1 MITKAKVSLASVKS
15 FRQAAVE
22 VLGFSPSFNK
32 GITCVEQ
39 LLKNLV
45 ELESNVKEKISE
57 MQVAR
62 EKLAVTIRG
71 LEEAIARLTAKINE
85 LQEKLSGLESE
96 ISSMNASFTTTD
108 ENGEEHEYPNPA
120 YVALEAEISALEGE
134 ISAVETELYPY
145 EQRLDRAHSVDSQLA
160 SQIDDANSTIYSLNE
175 KAGTCKQLINELEE
189 VKTSNQNKSTFAVEN
204 LKKIEQIVASYMRI
218 KMTYDVGEKSSVI
231 NTTAGSGGINININI
246 NKTTVVSEPVREQ
259 KVYSQEEIKQHR
271 ISFDSDNRINEYDGK
286 KFGGKYNSYDD
297 RIDRTSK
304 ESPILGYYEGV
315 RGESKYIPSDR
326 NAEGIAVIKILK
338 KYGVDGIEYRNGEPD
353 FEVCSTAVVKIKGM
367 TEHRDN
373 YPDENGLPQLGNF
386 SQADIEL
393 AKLWNF
399 EEREGH
405 SNWTARDVLN
415 YRRANGL
422 TWHEKCDT
430 ETMVLVKSEIN
441 AYFKHSGGC
450 SECRTRD
457 AASGN
462 EGGFDE

>member
-15 FRQAAVE
+15 FRQAATE
-22 VLGFSPSFNK
+22 VLDFSPSFNK
-32 GITCVEQ
+32 GIACIEQ
-39 LLKNLV
+39 LLKSLV
-45 ELESNVKEKISE
+45 ELENSVKEKISE
-57 MQVAR
+57 MQVAK

-71 LEEAIARLTAKINE
+71 LEEAVARLTAKLSE
-85 LQEKLSGLESE
+85 LQDKCSNLESE
-96 ISSMNASFTTTD
+96 LSSMDSSFTTTD

-120 YVALEAEISALEGE
+120 YVALEAEIGALQGE
-134 ISAVETELYPY
+134 ISAVEAELYPY
-145 EQRLDRAHSVDSQLA
+145 EQRLDRAHSVDSQLV
-160 SQIDDANSTIYSLNE
+160 SQIDDANSTVYSLNE
-175 KAGTCKQLINELEE
+175 KVSTCKQLIGEIED
-189 VKTSNQNKSTFAVEN
+189 VKSSNQNKSTFAVEN

-218 KMTYDVGEKSSVI
+218 KMAYDASDRSTGI
-231 NTTAGSGGINININI
+231 NATAGNGGINININI
-246 NKTTVVSEPVREQ
+246 NKTTIVSESVREQ
-259 KVYSQEEIKQHR
+259 RSYSQEDIEKHQIK
-271 ISFDSDNRINEYDGK
+271 FDTDNRISEYEGRK
-286 KFGGKYNSYDD
+286 YGGKYNSYDV
-297 RIDRTSK
+297 RIDRTSNN
-304 ESPILGYYEGV
+304 SPILGNYEGI
-315 RGESKYIPSDR
+315 RGESKYIPSNR
-326 NAEGIAVIKILK
+326 NAEGIVVINILK
-338 KYGVDGIEYRNGEPD
+338 KYGLDGIEYRNGEPD
-353 FEVCSTAVVKIKGM
+353 FEACATAVVKIKGM

-405 SNWTARDVLN
+405 SGWMARDVFN